1 MTWEILFFLTDSL
14 GCSNPKDLGFEQWN
28 NNEMLL
34 FHYFTATNTSTNTV
48 AICTTLTEKERTEW
62 DRRSEWWGNSVRQ
75 SYWCATCNKEI
86 SKLLH
91 LQLINFL
98 LASVWKMCTSCV
110 PLNEYC
116 SWTVSHLWIFQCVCC
131 FLFLWWPALYFL
143 CCSVLGHHSWFP

>member
-1 MTWEILFFLTDSL
+1 MKCCYFIISLLQILLQICCYL
-14 GCSNPKDLGFEQWN
+14 HYLNRKRKDWVGQ
-28 NNEMLL
+28 
-34 FHYFTATNTSTNTV
+34 
-48 AICTTLTEKERTEW
+48 EKWVMREFCA
-62 DRRSEWWGNSVRQ
+62 SQ

-131 FLFLWWPALYFL
+131 FLSLWWPASYFL
-143 CCSVLGHHSWFP
+143 CCSVLGHHSWLTQYGLKEITFCPLSAEETCQHNGHGL